1 MLFHWDDIRWTKD
14 VTHNMVRLWLQDQV
28 DRISQARQVLDETI
42 ATVEG
47 KVNEWANTDSWSPRL
62 RDMVKKACIWSSS
75 DQFKSQTPGSA
86 SLADKYRDHATQ
98 LQILGDS
105 PKAQVV
111 DELLNDLLTAASNEG
126 HVIGAIF
133 IQLET

>member
-1 MLFHWDDIRWTKD
+1 
-14 VTHNMVRLWLQDQV
+14 MVRLWLQDQV